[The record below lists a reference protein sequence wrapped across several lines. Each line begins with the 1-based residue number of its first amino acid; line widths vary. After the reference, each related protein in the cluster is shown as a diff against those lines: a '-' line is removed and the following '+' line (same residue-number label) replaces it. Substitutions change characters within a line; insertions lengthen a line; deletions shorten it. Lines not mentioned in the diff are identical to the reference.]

1 MTSPQSIP
9 SRAPWHTRIRSS
21 YAIGLLALL
30 LAAPLLVV
38 LSSPLHTAAPE
49 WAFVAGELLPE
60 LLGETLLLLAA
71 VLVVALCIA
80 VPSAWL
86 VTQFSF
92 PGSRFFRWALVMPL
106 ALPTYISAY
115 AYAALLG
122 PTGELARWSDAH
134 LGFRPDI
141 VGLPGLSVVLALVLF
156 PYIYLPAR
164 AAFTK
169 GMGSQLD
176 AARMLGAAAPR
187 RFRRIA
193 LPLAR
198 PAIAGGALLLAM
210 ETLNDYGAVKYFG
223 VRTLTTGIF
232 RSWGGLYDL
241 GSALRI
247 GILMLALVAVLI
259 AVERR
264 SRKQQRSTTDQVP
277 IRPKALGGKH
287 AAAATAWCTLVL
299 LLGAGLPIANILRD
313 VLGGAEAGT
322 WQNLLAAAGN
332 TLQLA
337 AMAAAFTLLV
347 ALLFAYRERH
357 GRGNKLLMRV
367 ADLGYAIPGAVI
379 AVGAMALAGAI
390 DQRSWLQFAL
400 IGSMGLLTY
409 AYVVRFLAVGTQ
421 PLYGALRQQ
430 APVLDDA
437 ARLLGASPWRTF
449 SRINLPLL
457 RPALLAAAMLVA
469 IDVIKELPL
478 TLILRPFDFNTLST
492 RTYELASIE
501 QLREASWPALLIV
514 LCGLVP
520 VLVLERVLGR
530 RG

>member
-1 MTSPQSIP
+1 MHTTPTL
-9 SRAPWHTRIRSS
+9 APWYSRLRWSWG
-21 YAIGLLALL
+21 IGLLALL

-38 LSSPLHTAAPE
+38 ITSPLHTPAPE
-49 WAFVAGELLPE
+49 WVFVAGELLPE
-60 LLGETLLLLAA
+60 LLGGTLLLLAA
-71 VLVVALCIA
+71 VLVLALCIA
-80 VPSAWL
+80 VPSAWI
-86 VTQFSF
+86 VTQYAF
-92 PGSRFFRWALVMPL
+92 PLSGFFRWALVMPL

-122 PTGELARWSDAH
+122 PTSGLARWSAEH
-134 LGFRPDI
+134 LGLRPDI
-141 VGLPGLSVVLALVLF
+141 MDLSGLSVVLALVLF

-164 AAFTK
+164 AAFAK

-176 AARMLGAAAPR
+176 AARMLGADATS

-198 PAIAGGALLLAM
+198 PAIVGGALLLAM

-259 AVERR
+259 GLERR
-264 SRKQQRSTTDQVP
+264 SRKNRRSTTDQVP
-277 IRPKALGGKH
+277 VRPKTLRGIP
-287 AAAATAWCTLVL
+287 AAAATAWCSLVL
-299 LLGAGLPIANILRD
+299 LLGAGLPMANILHD

-322 WQNLLAAAGN
+322 WHSLFAAFGN
-332 TLQLA
+332 TVQLA
-337 AMAAAFTLLV
+337 AMAAACTLLV
-347 ALLFAYRERH
+347 AVLFAYRERH
-357 GRGNKLLMRV
+357 RKGTNVPMRI

-379 AVGAMALAGAI
+379 AVGAMAVAAAI
-390 DQRSWLQFAL
+390 DQRNWFQFAL
-400 IGSMGLLTY
+400 IGSMGLLNY
-409 AYVVRFLAVGTQ
+409 AYVVRFLAVGAQ
-421 PLYGALRQQ
+421 PLYGNLRQQ
-430 APVLDDA
+430 STTLDDA

-449 SRINLPLL
+449 LRINLPLL
-457 RPALLAAAMLVA
+457 RPALLSAAMLVA

-520 VLVLERVLGR
+520 VLMLERVLGR